1 MTNWDRGS
9 IVNATLRGLCVLPIS
24 VISWDNKKSTQ
35 EEEEEETETPLARFE
50 STQHTTQTNPH
61 PPFFFFISFHTP
73 PCSSCCFFS
82 SLSSLCFS
90 SPSVESMG
98 AEVKIW
104 NPVEVAEQARHD
116 YASQIHPSH
125 LTIDPSLELP
135 QMTPLVLKLCKDM
148 FKAWSNLDDSC
159 FVVEKISG
167 GITNLLLKVSVKQEN
182 CIEETI
188 TVRLYGPNTEYIID
202 RQRELQATKYIT
214 AAGFGAKWLG
224 IFGNGMVQSFINAHT
239 LSPSDMR
246 EPKLAAKI
254 AKQLQRFHHVE
265 IPGSK
270 EPQLWNDV
278 WKFFEKA
285 SVLEFDDSKMQKTY
299 ETISFK
305 EVHDEIVELKGLC
318 DLLKSPVIFAHNDLL
333 SGNIMMNCEEDKLYF
348 IDYEYASYNYRGYDI
363 GDHFAEYAGFE
374 CDYDLY
380 PNMNEQ
386 YHFLRHYL
394 KPERPQEVLITVKGL
409 NISYSILF
417 HCLQLVN
424 HL

>member
-135 QMTPLVLKLCKDM
+135 QMTPLVL
-148 FKAWSNLDDSC
+148 
-159 FVVEKISG
+159 FVILTFFS
-167 GITNLLLKVSVKQEN
+167 SFSFVK
-182 CIEETI
+182 
-188 TVRLYGPNTEYIID
+188 
-202 RQRELQATKYIT
+202 
-214 AAGFGAKWLG
+214 
-224 IFGNGMVQSFINAHT
+224 
-239 LSPSDMR
+239 
-246 EPKLAAKI
+246 
-254 AKQLQRFHHVE
+254 
-265 IPGSK
+265 
-270 EPQLWNDV
+270 
-278 WKFFEKA
+278 
-285 SVLEFDDSKMQKTY
+285 
-299 ETISFK
+299 
-305 EVHDEIVELKGLC
+305 
-318 DLLKSPVIFAHNDLL
+318 
-333 SGNIMMNCEEDKLYF
+333 
-348 IDYEYASYNYRGYDI
+348 
-363 GDHFAEYAGFE
+363 
-374 CDYDLY
+374 
-380 PNMNEQ
+380 
-386 YHFLRHYL
+386 
-394 KPERPQEVLITVKGL
+394 
-409 NISYSILF
+409 
-417 HCLQLVN
+417 
-424 HL
+424 